1 MRVLTLAAAICMAA
15 ASAFAQVEFWK
26 NVWSTNFENSSVDFI
41 DIMSGGP
48 GKDGIPAIDD
58 PKFIGI
64 GAEGRLNDRE
74 PVMTVE
80 INGDARAYPIR
91 YLMWHEIVNDT
102 VGGTPVS
109 VTYCPLC
116 NSGIIFD
123 RRVNGDVITLG
134 VSGMLRNSDMIMY
147 DRQTETWW
155 QQFTGEAIVGDLLG
169 AKLVKLPGWMESW
182 ASFKAR
188 NPRGLVMDEPD
199 FARRYGT
206 NPYRGYDSA
215 ARPFLFNGEM
225 PPHGIEPLLRV
236 VVVEDRAWPLTRFTE
251 GTPVITEAG
260 IEITWEAGKAS
271 PLDTARIY
279 QGRDV
284 GQIRVRDAATGQDL
298 PHDVAFAFAFHAFHP
313 DGTWMLGDI

>member
-1 MRVLTLAAAICMAA
+1 MRIWSVIAALSLMAT
-15 ASAFAQVEFWK
+15 SAFSMPQFWK
-26 NVWSTNFENSSVDFI
+26 NVWPQTDFEKTSVEFI
-41 DIMSGGP
+41 EIMSGGP

-64 GAEGRLNDRE
+64 AAESRLADVE

-91 YLMWHEIVNDT
+91 YLMWHEFVNDT

-123 RRVNGDVITLG
+123 RRINGTETTLG

-147 DRQTETWW
+147 DRLTETWW

-169 AKLVKLPGWMESW
+169 SKLTKLPGWMESW

-188 NPRGLVMDEPD
+188 NPDGLVMDEPE
-199 FARRYGT
+199 FRRRYGT
-206 NPYRGYDSA
+206 NPYRGYDSSD
-215 ARPFLFNGEM
+215 RPFLFNGEF
-225 PPHGIEPLLRV
+225 PPHGIEPLARV
-236 VVVEDRAWPLTRFTE
+236 VVVEDRAWPLTRFASE
-251 GTPVITEAG
+251 NVITEAG
-260 IEITWEAGKAS
+260 YEISWEAGMAS
-271 PLDTARIY
+271 AMDTGRIKD
-279 QGRDV
+279 GRDV
-284 GQIRVRDAATGQDL
+284 GSILVRDASGADVA
-298 PHDVAFAFAFHAFHP
+298 HDVAFAFAFHAFHP
-313 DGTWMLGDI
+313 DGTWMLGN